1 MSKYTLDVKGQL
13 CPIPVIRTQNQAKKL
28 APGDTL
34 EVLCTDPGAINDIPA
49 WCRINGH
56 TVVSS
61 ETKEDGNLIVITL
74 TIGE

>member
-1 MSKYTLDVKGQL
+1 MSKHTLDVKGQL

-61 ETKEDGNLIVITL
+61 ETKQDGELIVITL